1 MIDHII
7 EQLSTKEGFYSE
19 PGSAS
24 EAQVSAIEGE
34 LGLSFPAP
42 YRQFLLK
49 YSFMEWFGHV
59 ICGICDDRECS
70 AYYFTKKARAMEL
83 PDSDFVRIPDES
95 VVIEPYGGGGY
106 YVLFC
111 EESDRVG
118 EVALFA
124 HDALGKEVESWTSF
138 EDFLEYE
145 LSVS

>member
-1 MIDHII
+1 MIDHLVQ
-7 EQLSTKEGFYSE
+7 QLSTKEGFYSE

-24 EAQVSAIEGE
+24 EASVSEIEHE
-34 LGLSFPAP
+34 LGLAFPES
-42 YRQFLLK
+42 YREFLLK
-49 YSFMEWFGHV
+49 YSFVEWFGHV
-59 ICGICDDRECS
+59 ICGICRDRECS
-70 AYYFTKKARAMEL
+70 ASYFTKKARAMEL

-111 EESDRVG
+111 KGSDRVG

-138 EDFLEYE
+138 EDYLAYK